1 VALLGVEDAL
11 RRSPATQLAMEDAER
26 SGAGDW
32 IDVATEVQR
41 RVARESLS
49 AAAQGD
55 EARVDRRVS
64 LLRAAALRH
73 PEVAHYVRYNRA
85 RRGDVRA
92 GDAAPAVAVWSLAA
106 NAAVTLLQREPGDA
120 RPLVIVAGSIS

>member
-1 VALLGVEDAL
+1 VALLGVKDAL
-11 RRSPATQLAMEDAER
+11 RRSLATQLAMEDAER

-41 RVARESLS
+41 RVARESLG

-106 NAAVTLLQREPGDA
+106 NAAVPLLQPDPGDA
-120 RPLVIVAGSIS
+120 RPLVIIAGSIS